1 MFHHIWR
8 NVMRWGAGDAWRRT
22 YGGRKE
28 GRGQY
33 VHEISIEGKENSE
46 FQTQIGLVRFD
57 STRID
62 STWDS

>member
-1 MFHHIWR
+1 
-8 NVMRWGAGDAWRRT
+8 MRWGAGDAWRRT
-22 YGGRKE
+22 CGGRKE

-33 VHEISIEGKENSE
+33 IHDISIEGKENSE
-46 FQTQIGLVRFD
+46 FQTQVGLVRFD